1 MNPLKIFISGP
12 ITNGGTAS
20 EDEVYQNVANAVEA
34 GIELIRKGYAPFI
47 PHLSVLTNNIAK
59 QQGKEIPWQTWMK
72 IDNAY
77 LSESDAVLFLGNS
90 KGADIELECAKQFGL
105 PVYYSVE
112 EVPEIKPFVPS
123 SYKDSTY

>member
-77 LSESDAVLFLGNS
+77 LSESDAVLFLGES
-90 KGADIELECAKQFGL
+90 RGACIELERAKELGL
-105 PVYYSVE
+105 RIFYSLE
-112 EVPEIKPFVPS
+112 EVPEVRVK
-123 SYKDSTY
+123 